1 MVILIAEWWS
11 GAFSVFLV
19 GELQTVLCLGKGCR
33 HAVPLETYAVGMWE
47 QLLELSNI
55 YVGVLASVLG
65 YIAAALTQR
74 GSDMRKRAA
83 ELELAKLNIEHSE
96 KAAATARAND
106 LEDARHTVLLQ
117 TYLELQEM
125 VRTMLRNALL
135 ILAADEDYLKD
146 PKNRGTLTRLD
157 EELDQADYENRIAIN
172 QRIARVVDDELR
184 QALEDLYSVCTNAT
198 HQQYTNASSIEAQV
212 GQRRSVILGKEETVN
227 QMLGVALR
235 SEISRRP

>member
-1 MVILIAEWWS
+1 M
-11 GAFSVFLV
+11 
-19 GELQTVLCLGKGCR
+19 LCLAEGCR
-33 HAVPLETYAVGMWE
+33 HVVALETYAVGMWE

-96 KAAATARAND
+96 KAAATVRAND

-125 VRTMLRNALL
+125 VRMLLRNALL
-135 ILAADEDYLKD
+135 ILAANEDHLKD
-146 PKNRGTLTRLD
+146 PKNLGTLARLD
-157 EELDQADYENRIAIN
+157 EELDQVDYENRIAIN
-172 QRIARVVDDELR
+172 QCIARVVDDELR
-184 QALEDLYSVCTNAT
+184 QALEDLYSVCTNVT
-198 HQQYTNASSIEAQV
+198 HLQFTNASSIETQV
-212 GQRRSVILGKEETVN
+212 GQRRSVILDKEETVN